1 MLKKTF
7 GYITKAI
14 RLQLGLKKSHT
25 SDAFIVALGTTQ
37 ARAKTKLFMFK
48 RKNNRQLQRNRKGY
62 KPSIRRQR
70 YSLQP
75 HDLVTFE
82 EKMYQIVG
90 VQNYGK
96 YVKLT
101 DGTKHIVKAIK
112 HITVI
117 FHQKAL
123 IAL

>member
-1 MLKKTF
+1 M
-7 GYITKAI
+7 
-14 RLQLGLKKSHT
+14 
-25 SDAFIVALGTTQ
+25 TQ
-37 ARAKTKLFMFK
+37 ARTKTKRFLFK

-62 KPSIRRQR
+62 KPSIRKQR
-70 YSLQP
+70 YALQP
-75 HDLVTFE
+75 HDLVRFE
-82 EKMYQIVG
+82 GKKYQVVG

-101 DGTKHIVKAIK
+101 DGTKRIVKAIN

-117 FHQKAL
+117 FHQKTL